1 MTTLI
6 ITILAIS
13 QIVTFYLIFKRI
25 KPKIIKPDGI
35 VLKPIP
41 KEYNYEEIDPDHN
54 TVYDVLKSI
63 KLEEWKPEID
73 EEFSIGNSKDYSVKF
88 QSHDSKVRVRSRMC
102 FYNDSDND
110 MYFSF
115 YINSKDI
122 SIKIDEKSI
131 IRDDIILFLWD
142 YIIEYHENKRSV
154 SKTYYDNG
162 IKNITSN
169 LKALNRS
176 KKLNSIL

>member
-1 MTTLI
+1 MEYAEYYVGDEKKLKVIGKNIIIQQKNEKWINVFVPSDKKRWVEIVKNVSGRKWNLEKICWELPYTKDTLKQ
-6 ITILAIS
+6 LWE
-13 QIVTFYLIFKRI
+13 LIGKKNIALNFKI
-25 KPKIIKPDGI
+25 D
-35 VLKPIP
+35 VNIP

-122 SIKIDEKSI
+122 C
-131 IRDDIILFLWD
+131 
-142 YIIEYHENKRSV
+142 YIC
-154 SKTYYDNG
+154 
-162 IKNITSN
+162 
-169 LKALNRS
+169 
-176 KKLNSIL
+176 